1 MSESNFRSGIRS
13 AVRGLWSGALTPG
26 QFSDALEAV
35 IQRNLTKA
43 WTEGA
48 ADCGVAADELTDQE
62 TTALA
67 AFIDNQFGFIDGYG
81 EAIDAES
88 KAEGGKLTPL
98 FARAEKWVGKYSE
111 AKANGHARACA
122 DEKSEFVF
130 GPTKE
135 HCGTCRGLRGRVYRN
150 SVWAA
155 NDAVPPHNWNF
166 ECRGGCH
173 CQLRSTDKPITR
185 GKFPIGLLR

>member
-35 IQRNLTKA
+35 IQRNLTNA

-48 ADCGVAADELTDQE
+48 ADCGISADELTDQE

-81 EAIDAES
+81 EAIEAES

-98 FARAEKWVGKYSE
+98 FARAEMWVTRYGEARNK
-111 AKANGHARACA
+111 AKALACA
-122 DEKSEFVF
+122 DSKLEWRIDVHC
-130 GPTKE
+130 KE
-135 HCGTCRGLRGRVYRN
+135 HCFSCTRLNGKVKRGSYWDKTILPRSR
-150 SVWAA
+150 
-155 NDAVPPHNWNF
+155 DL
-166 ECRGGCH
+166 ECGGWRC
-173 CQLRSTDKPITR
+173 CCNLMATDKSVSKGR
-185 GKFPIGLLR
+185 LSF